1 MNLFEKK
8 MIDVKEEAARKQKCL
23 IAARGR
29 IAEAEALAAEICA
42 AVGEREYMRSAVG
55 CITAHDS
62 GEIDVRV
69 LILDNHGQVRKS
81 LRSMCLSVVSEGPSY
96 PGSNVTSII
105 TLQGF
110 DVEIHM
116 YMEPEAVLKEAA

>member
-8 MIDVKEEAARKQKCL
+8 MIDIKEEAARKQKCL